1 MSFKFPDGPFDI
13 PPVATA
19 KRVLFDVFL
28 QKGWLDGRVLMEKVG
43 RNRRRWTPHRLYDRA
58 LCRILYFED
67 EVIPPPLTIEPET
80 YGIPMPLATFRD
92 SKSPET
98 TLSPSNWIYPD
109 ETPALGTAGLIP
121 SAHQREAEGIMA
133 GGPPAPVT
141 SDTAKPADSTMGTVS
156 IYYIC
161 LHSLCL

>member
-1 MSFKFPDGPFDI
+1 MSFKFPDGLFDI
-13 PPVATA
+13 PPVATHKA
-19 KRVLFDVFL
+19 VDFDVFL
-28 QKGWLDGRVLMEKVG
+28 QKGWLGGRVLMEKVG
-43 RNRRRWTPHRLYDRA
+43 RNCRRWTICRFYDRA
-58 LCRILYFED
+58 LSRILYFED

-80 YGIPMPLATFRD
+80 YGNPTPLATFRD

-98 TLSPSNWIYPD
+98 TLSPSNWIYPN
-109 ETPALGTAGLIP
+109 ESPALGAIGLIP
-121 SAHQREAEGIMA
+121 SAHQREAKGIMA